1 MRRTT
6 LLLSTLLVTLAAC
19 SEPPKVS
26 ATVTDIWGRPV
37 DGATVRLEGVTEQGT
52 TDAAGLHVFTS
63 SPGTH
68 KVEAGKKGWIKAG
81 AKVTID
87 ENTKAPAEVRI
98 ELHKEPPRPGFYAV
112 DHNKK
117 DYTHLEASAIEVL
130 GSEVGAYIGIVDEKD
145 AELRGDKAVQ
155 FVFSSTAKATELS
168 RLGLQLHRLEFIP
181 KEQVTGVLGDQ
192 DVAVNMWVAK
202 DPVEYDMVGL
212 PSDDDYLIKVRGKL
226 PKGTY
231 AFHTEGVLTSKDKD
245 ALERTPKEMR
255 VAYPFTVK

>member
-1 MRRTT
+1 MRRST
-6 LLLSTLLVTLAAC
+6 LLMSTLLVALTAC
-19 SEPPKVS
+19 SEPPQVN

-52 TDAAGLHVFTS
+52 TDAKGLHTFIS
-63 SPGTH
+63 SVGTH
-68 KVEAGKKGWIKAG
+68 KVEAGKDGWIKAG
-81 AKVTID
+81 SKVTID
-87 ENTKAPAEVRI
+87 EDAKEPIAVSI
-98 ELHKEPPRPGFYAV
+98 EMHKEPARPGFYAI
-112 DHNKK
+112 DHNAK
-117 DYTHLEASAIEVL
+117 DYTHLQTSAIEVL

-145 AELRGDKAVQ
+145 VELRGDKAVQ
-155 FVFSSTAKATELS
+155 FIFSSTAKATELS

-202 DPVEYDMVGL
+202 EAVEYDMVGL
-212 PSDDDYLIKVRGKL
+212 PSDDDYLIKTRGKL